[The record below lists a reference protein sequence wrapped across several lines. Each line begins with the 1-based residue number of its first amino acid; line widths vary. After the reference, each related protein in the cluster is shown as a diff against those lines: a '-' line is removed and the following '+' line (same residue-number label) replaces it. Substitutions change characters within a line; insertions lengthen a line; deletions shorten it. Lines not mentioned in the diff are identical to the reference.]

1 MAGRILIYDGIAT
14 NRIILRCKLS
24 AACYDVIQANSV
36 SDLVRIAQRDT
47 PDLVLIDSG
56 NDPETGIA
64 LCAKLA
70 MPLTTESC
78 PVLLVSGGTT
88 PQIRAQALAAGAA
101 ELLGKPLHDDLLL
114 ASVRRLLRQKG
125 ALEEYGDRAEPGQQL
140 GMMEAACEI
149 EAPARIALVAP
160 SDEIGVAWQTAMQQ
174 KTSLGMSVITVDQA
188 LAPWP
193 EETAPDIF
201 VIAARNGKARSGLR
215 LLADLRSRTDTRNSG
230 IILVMDTPE
239 LVDRDVQSENAAMA
253 LDLGANDL
261 LLNGFHV
268 EELAQRIA
276 IQLRQKRQR
285 DKIRKSVQAGLRL
298 AARDPLTGLYNRRF
312 ALPRLQHLIERS
324 GKKQQPLAVMI
335 LDLDRFKR
343 VNDTYGHA
351 TGDSVLVEVAR
362 RLTKTLGARAIIS
375 RLGGEE
381 FMIVLPDTK
390 VHDARKTA
398 ELVQGLIRNA
408 RFQVEG
414 VPQGISITVS
424 IGVAFTGGAGC
435 WSPCSQETLMQEAD
449 SALYL
454 AKADGRDQITLARP
468 AA

>member
-24 AACYDVIQANSV
+24 AACYDVMQANSV
-36 SDLVRIAQRDT
+36 SDLATIARRDA

-56 NDPETGIA
+56 NDPDAGIA
-64 LCAKLA
+64 LCEKLA
-70 MPLTTESC
+70 RSQGGDSC
-78 PVLLVSGGTT
+78 PILLIAGATT
-88 PQIRAQALAAGAA
+88 PELRAQALAAGAA

-160 SDEIGVAWQTAMQQ
+160 SDDIGLAWQSAMQRQ
-174 KTSLGMSVITVDQA
+174 SSLALNLISVDQA

-193 EETAPDIF
+193 EDTAPDIF
-201 VIAARNGKARSGLR
+201 VIAAGNGKARSGLR

-239 LVDRDVQSENAAMA
+239 ASDRDAQSENAAMA

-268 EELAQRIA
+268 EELTQRVA

-285 DKIRKSVQAGLRL
+285 DKIRRSVQAGLRM

-312 ALPRLQHLIERS
+312 ALPRLQHLIEAS
-324 GKKQQPLAVMI
+324 GKTQRPLAVMI

-362 RLTKTLGARAIIS
+362 RLTKTLGARALIS

-390 VHDARKTA
+390 VHEARKTA

-408 RFQVEG
+408 GFQVDG

-435 WSPCSQETLMQEAD
+435 WSPSSQETLMQEAD